1 MADDT
6 MKLVFEVR
14 IVEGFEWVVTLLL
27 FALGC
32 LRRGLEDFRATYDL
46 LTAPV
51 WLSREKIRNPCC
63 KGSVTYV
70 EDTVL
75 KTPDRLVVAPLTCFG
90 CRRATLDTRVG
101 Q

>member
-1 MADDT
+1 

-14 IVEGFEWVVTLLL
+14 VVEGCKWVVTLLL

-32 LRRGLEDFRATYDL
+32 LRRGLEDL
-46 LTAPV
+46 LAALV
-51 WLSREKIRNPCC
+51 WLGREKIRNPCC
-63 KGSVTYV
+63 KSSVTYV

-75 KTPDRLVVAPLTCFG
+75 KTPDRLVVAPPTCFG
-90 CRRATLDTRVG
+90 CRRAALDARVG